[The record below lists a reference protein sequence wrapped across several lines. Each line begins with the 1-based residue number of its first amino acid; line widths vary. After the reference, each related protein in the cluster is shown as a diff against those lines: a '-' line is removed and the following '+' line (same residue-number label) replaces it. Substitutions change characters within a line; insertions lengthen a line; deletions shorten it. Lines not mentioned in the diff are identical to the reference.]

1 MWSVFSM
8 VGENNNLAVDPRP
21 LLAARNV
28 TLEYASR
35 RLFGS
40 KRATIVALQD
50 VSVNVFAGKTLALVG
65 PSGSGKSSLAHCLLL
80 LEQPSAGQI
89 LYRDEIL
96 LATNREA
103 LKAVRREIH
112 LIFQDSASALNPG
125 LTLEEILRE
134 PLVIH
139 KNASRNTQKSI
150 QDAMEQVELPSKWLL
165 RRPLE
170 LSGGQRQR
178 VAIARALVLRPK
190 VLILDEALSALDLS
204 TQGQIANLLRFLQGQ
219 HGIGYLYITHDLSM
233 AGVMADEVAVMKR
246 GRIVR
251 QGCAPDV
258 FIEKQQTLA
267 GSLNSD
273 LALTGNLVATMSGDK

>member
-40 KRATIVALQD
+40 KRATTVALQD

-139 KNASRNTQKSI
+139 KKASRNTQKSI
-150 QDAMEQVELPSKWLL
+150 QDAMEQVELPSRWLL

-204 TQGQIANLLRFLQGQ
+204 TQGQIANLLRFLQRR

-233 AGVMADEVAVMKR
+233 AGVMADEVAVMKS

-258 FIEKQQTLA
+258 FIEKQQTPA

-273 LALTGNLVATMSGDK
+273 LALTGNLVATMSGNR

>member
-8 VGENNNLAVDPRP
+8 VGKNNNLAADPRP

-35 RLFGS
+35 RLFGA
-40 KRATIVALQD
+40 KRATTVALQD

-65 PSGSGKSSLAHCLLL
+65 PSGCGKSSLARCLLL

-96 LATNREA
+96 LATNRDA
-103 LKAVRREIH
+103 LKAVRKEIH

-125 LTLEEILRE
+125 LTLEEILSE

-139 KNASRNTQKSI
+139 KEAARDRQKSI
-150 QDAMEQVELPSKWLL
+150 QDAMEQVELPSKWLQ

-178 VAIARALVLRPK
+178 VAIARALVLQPK

-204 TQGQIANLLRFLQGQ
+204 TQGQIANLLRSLQAQ

-233 AGVMADEVAVMKR
+233 AGVMGDEVAVMKS

-251 QGCAPDV
+251 QGRVPGV
-258 FIEKQQTLA
+258 LVEKLQTGA
-267 GSLNSD
+267 GSLKPD
-273 LALTGNLVATMSGDK
+273 LALAGNLVATVSADR